1 MLYFSFSP
9 SLFPILSV
17 LRKRFAVLRS
27 VLEKNISQMD
37 AAAKAQ
43 VGEWQERLS
52 KAKQREESKSKELK
66 NLT

>member
-17 LRKRFAVLRS
+17 LRKCFAVLRS